1 MAAPA
6 CDALFDNI
14 IDAVIYCGCS
24 DLFI

>member
-14 IDAVIYCGCS
+14 IDVVIYYGLS

>member
-1 MAAPA
+1 MAVPA

-14 IDAVIYCGCS
+14 IDAVIYYGCS